1 MSFNSSTFVA
11 FWPLEL
17 QFLDVWGP
25 SPTVSF
31 SGNKYYVSFV
41 DAYSRF
47 TWLYPIQEKYDVFH
61 VFKQFQSQV
70 ECRFNAKIL
79 NVQTDWAG
87 EFRSLNTLFKQIGI
101 THHVWCPHTHQQNG
115 CGERKHRHIIET
127 ALALLAQSS
136 LPTSFWDDAC
146 LTACYLINHM
156 PTPNLGH
163 QSLFHKLF
171 HQEPN
176 YKFLKVFGCVSYP
189 HLHSYNNKLQFRFS
203 MHFSWL

>member
-101 THHVWCPHTHQQNG
+101 THHVWCPHSHQQNG
-115 CGERKHRHIIET
+115 CGERKHSHIIET

-146 LTACYLINHM
+146 LTACYLINRM

-163 QSLFHKLF
+163 QSPFHKLF
-171 HQEPN
+171 H
-176 YKFLKVFGCVSYP
+176 
-189 HLHSYNNKLQFRFS
+189 
-203 MHFSWL
+203 